1 MNEVNQSLINRDQLL
16 KELKG
21 NLQRANNR
29 IKQYTDA
36 KRREE
41 QFLVGDWV
49 YLKLQPYRQHS
60 IFRRAHQKL
69 ASKYFG
75 PFQVTAK
82 VGAAAYRLA
91 LPVDS

>member
-29 IKQYTDA
+29 MKQFANA

-49 YLKLQPYRQHS
+49 YLKL
-60 IFRRAHQKL
+60 
-69 ASKYFG
+69 
-75 PFQVTAK
+75 
-82 VGAAAYRLA
+82 
-91 LPVDS
+91 